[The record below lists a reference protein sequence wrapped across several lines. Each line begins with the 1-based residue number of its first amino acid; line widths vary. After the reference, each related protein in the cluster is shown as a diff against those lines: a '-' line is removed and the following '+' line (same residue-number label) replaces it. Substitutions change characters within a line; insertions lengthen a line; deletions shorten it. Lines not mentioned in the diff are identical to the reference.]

1 MSRRRLLLYALPAT
15 LLLSGCSNPP
25 EHRGFESV
33 QAKVS
38 TLIDKD
44 VEWRD
49 PDDSTTLAS
58 FDARTQ
64 ELLKTELTPDA
75 AVQIALLNNRT
86 LQATYEDLGIASA
99 DLMEAGIIKNPGF
112 SMYARIPDAASST
125 LNTQFSIA
133 MNFIDILLL
142 PLRKKVEGMRF
153 EAAKARV
160 TMAVLELVSDVR
172 MNYYKLQGE
181 TARLKLRKTALE
193 AAQAGSEFAE
203 KLGKA
208 GNMSELTVIPRVALF
223 HQATLDVAKTELELI
238 SLREKMNRLMGLSAD
253 RKWTIAAELPA
264 LPEKETLPAADTL
277 EAIAVAQRVDLDVQ
291 RQDVAII
298 DKARAMHHW
307 GVYTAV
313 EPGANTEKEPDRVRV
328 TGPQLNLDIPIFNRG
343 QADRARFRAQLRQA
357 QDKLEALEQTV
368 RSEVRE
374 EYAHILAARNA
385 VEYYRDSIL
394 PLRLRALSLTSEH
407 YNAMTVG
414 PLDLL
419 SAKQD
424 QISSQLEQTEALR
437 DYWIHRTELEHA
449 LGGKLPGAAPA
460 PIFTPPPAP
469 AASVKE

>member
-1 MSRRRLLLYALPAT
+1 MLRRLIFLVMILIALA
-15 LLLSGCSNPP
+15 GCSNPP

-38 TLIDKD
+38 TLIEKD

-49 PDDSTTLAS
+49 PDDTSA
-58 FDARTQ
+58 FQARTQ
-64 ELLKTELTPDA
+64 ELLKSELTPDA

-99 DLMEAGIIKNPGF
+99 DLMDAGIIKNPGF

-125 LNTQFSIA
+125 LNTQFSVA
-133 MNFIDILLL
+133 MNFIDIILL

-160 TMAVLELVSDVR
+160 TLAVLELAADVR
-172 MNYYKLQGE
+172 MDYFKLQGE
-181 TARLKLRKTALE
+181 MARLKLRKTALE
-193 AAQAGSEFAE
+193 AAQAASEFAE

-238 SLREKMNRLMGLSAD
+238 SLREKLNRQMGLSAD
-253 RKWTIAAELPA
+253 QKWTIAAELPA
-264 LPEKETLPAADTL
+264 LPEKDLLPAADVL
-277 EAIAVAQRVDLDVQ
+277 EALAVAQRVDLDAQ
-291 RQDVAII
+291 RQEVAII

-313 EPGANTEKEPDRVRV
+313 EPGVSHEREPEGVRV
-328 TGPQLNLDIPIFNRG
+328 TGPQLNLDIPLFNRG
-343 QADRARFRAQLRQA
+343 QADRARFRAQLRQSK
-357 QDKLEALEQTV
+357 DKLDALEQTV

-374 EYAHILAARNA
+374 EYAHILAARSA

-394 PLRLRALSLTSEH
+394 PLRQRALTLTTEH
-407 YNAMTVG
+407 YNAMALG

-419 SAKQD
+419 SARQD
-424 QISSQLEQTEALR
+424 QLSSQLEQTEALR

-449 LGGKLPGAAPA
+449 LGGKIPAATTAPA
-460 PIFTPPPAP
+460 SAP
-469 AASVKE
+469 KE